1 MQNCKRLD
9 SSRAMVGQSDWPD
22 QPESDHFTRWSV
34 LVNPVTRVSDIMGW
48 RLDLINNALRNMF
61 ITVVT
66 AMVLVTAH
74 FLPLSAC
81 RHKTRTE
88 GGELSEFCLM
98 FPYTV
103 SSL

>member
-1 MQNCKRLD
+1 MEIRKYDGPTDGLTYLPTE
-9 SSRAMVGQSDWPD
+9 GL
-22 QPESDHFTRWSV
+22 TG
-34 LVNPVTRVSDIMGW
+34 VNPVTRVSDIMGW